1 MQIGKKALFLRPKS
15 YGKTSTMK
23 KIIAIISFIAL
34 ATSAMAQTAEEIIT
48 RMDAEMSKHNE
59 SEGFAMT
66 MDMKIIFIGTISSRS
81 YILGDKMRIEANR
94 DGKDFITW
102 SDGKT
107 EWTYDSE
114 KNEIEITNAKP
125 KEKSEAES
133 DTKMFTGITDGYDV
147 KIDKETPTE
156 WHIRCKRSKSNP
168 DKDAPKK
175 MDLVVAKG
183 TYWPVSLSTSVTAA
197 TVTMRDLSF
206 GVTEKQVTFDEKDYP
221 GVKIVD
227 KR

>member
-1 MQIGKKALFLRPKS
+1 
-15 YGKTSTMK
+15 MK

-34 ATSAMAQTAEEIIT
+34 ATAAMAQTAEEIVS

-66 MDMKIIFIGTISSRS
+66 MDIKMIFIGTISSRS
-81 YILGDKMRIEANR
+81 YVLGDKMRIEANR
-94 DGKDFITW
+94 DGKDFVTW

-107 EWTYDSE
+107 DWSYDPE

-125 KEKSEAES
+125 KEKSETDG
-133 DTKMFTGITDGYDV
+133 DTKLFKDITDGYDI
-147 KIDKETPTE
+147 KIDKETSTE
-156 WHIRCKRSKSNP
+156 WHIRCKRSRSNP
-168 DKDAPKK
+168 DKDAPKR
-175 MDLVVAKG
+175 MDLVVAKE

-197 TVTMRDLSF
+197 TVTMRDISF
-206 GVTEKQVTFDEKDYP
+206 GVTEEQVTFNPKEFP
-221 GVKIVD
+221 QASIVD

>member
-1 MQIGKKALFLRPKS
+1 
-15 YGKTSTMK
+15 MK

-34 ATSAMAQTAEEIIT
+34 ATAAMAQTAEEIVS

-66 MDMKIIFIGTISSRS
+66 MDVKMIFIGTISSRS
-81 YILGDKMRIEANR
+81 YVLGDKMRIEANR
-94 DGKDFITW
+94 DGKDFVTW

-107 EWTYDSE
+107 DWSYDPE

-125 KEKSEAES
+125 KEKSETDG
-133 DTKMFTGITDGYDV
+133 DTKLFKDITDGYDI
-147 KIDKETPTE
+147 KIDKETATE
-156 WHIRCKRSKSNP
+156 GHIRCKRSRSNP
-168 DKDAPKK
+168 DKDAPKR
-175 MDLVVAKG
+175 MDLVVAKE

-197 TVTMRDLSF
+197 SVTMRDISF
-206 GVTEKQVTFDEKDYP
+206 GVTEEQVTYNPKEFP
-221 GVKIVD
+221 NATIVD